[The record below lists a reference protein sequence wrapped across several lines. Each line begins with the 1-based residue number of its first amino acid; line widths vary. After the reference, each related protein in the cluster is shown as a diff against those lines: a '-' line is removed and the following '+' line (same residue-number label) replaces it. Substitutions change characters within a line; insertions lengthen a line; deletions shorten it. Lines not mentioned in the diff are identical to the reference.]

1 MGPADHSPSVNKM
14 RRLLVNHFTFFA
26 DDLLALFLADGF
38 ADLDVVVPANAAAEN
53 GFEVD
58 WVAPVKG

>member
-1 MGPADHSPSVNKM
+1 M

-38 ADLDVVVPANAAAEN
+38 ADLDVVVPASAAAEN

>member
-1 MGPADHSPSVNKM
+1 M
-14 RRLLVNHFTFFA
+14 RLLVNHFTFFA

-38 ADLDVVVPANAAAEN
+38 ADLDVVVPASAAAEN

-58 WVAPVKG
+58 NIRTKMNHHVC